1 MTLSE
6 SLVRVARHLNK
17 SFVLK
22 GEPIAYQ
29 DVFSPAGLL
38 PGFAKRAEQVAN
50 LCQGG
55 DSLGARYEEDES
67 TLLGVSVSFDQ
78 QLSDQVRLFYFLDT
92 LLELIDMSPDPN
104 TIALDE
110 LMY

>member
-1 MTLSE
+1 MTLAE
-6 SLVRVARHLNK
+6 SLVRLAHYLNK
-17 SFVLK
+17 SFTFK
-22 GEPIAYQ
+22 GEPIHYQ
-29 DVFSPAGLL
+29 DVFSPTGLL
-38 PGFAKRAEQVAN
+38 PGLARRAEQVAN

-55 DSLGARYEEDES
+55 DSLGARYQDDES
-67 TLLGVSVSFDQ
+67 ALLGMSVSFDQ